1 MPKILRLHSA
11 IGPDGLQIDELPAQ
25 SPGEGELRIRVL
37 AFALNWGDTDLMQD
51 NYTVGLDA
59 LPARIGSETVGIV
72 DAVGEGVSQDLLG
85 RRMCSVPYFYGA
97 NGQNGESAIMPAE
110 YTVPAPERLGDI
122 EACSVW
128 GQYLTAYFPVLELA
142 HTNEHSR
149 VLISAATST
158 AGWAA
163 LQMCKLLGATVI
175 CTTRHESNR
184 EYLLEMGADFVVAT
198 ESENTSDR
206 VNEFTNGEGVT
217 WVFDAVGGN
226 FVHEYVNCL
235 ANDALVVIYGGL
247 YGELTALPEFEMT
260 ARSTTVKFYSVQ
272 IHMSDAAK
280 RGRAIDF
287 VSRALDS
294 GELRPNVDRCFS
306 LDEYSDAF
314 TYMRSTRSSHGK
326 IVITNSSTR

>member
-1 MPKILRLHSA
+1 MPRILRLHSA
-11 IGPDGLQIDELPAQ
+11 IGPDGLQIDELPEQ
-25 SPGEGELRIRVL
+25 KPGEGEIRIRVQ

-51 NYTVGLDA
+51 NYTVGLES

-72 DAVGEGVSQDLLG
+72 DAVGEGVPEELLG

-97 NGQNGESAIMPAE
+97 NGQNGESAVMPAE
-110 YTVPAPERLGDI
+110 FSVQATERLNDI

-128 GQYLTAYFPVLELA
+128 GQYLTAYFPVVELA
-142 HTNEHSR
+142 NTNKDSR

-175 CTTRHESNR
+175 CTTRHEANR
-184 EYLLEMGADFVVAT
+184 EYLLEMGADLVVAS

-226 FVHEYVNCL
+226 YVHEYVNCL
-235 ANDALVVIYGGL
+235 ADDALVVIYGGL

-272 IHMSDAAK
+272 IHMADTTK
-280 RGRAIDF
+280 RARAIDF

-294 GELRPNVDRCFS
+294 GDLGPNVDRCF
-306 LDEYSDAF
+306 LLEDYRDAF
-314 TYMRSTRSSHGK
+314 SYMRSTRSSHGK
-326 IVITNSSTR
+326 IVIDVSGS